1 MAVVAGIVA
10 GWWLAGWLGGEG
22 ERVAEVKHS
31 HGAELKH
38 DDGAWRFTN
47 ALAGETSPYLLQHAH
62 NPVDWKPWG
71 KAAFEEARRRQ
82 VPIFLSVGYSTC
94 YWCHVMERQVFENV
108 ALAEEMNRRFVC
120 IKVDREERPDVDNL
134 YMTATQLLTGQ
145 GGWPMSVFLT
155 PPPPPEAPGSP
166 EEAAAG
172 QGGFRGGLLPFWAG
186 TYIPPEAMHGRPGF
200 GQVMG
205 AMTAAW
211 EGQRGEVVEQGRR
224 VAGAV
229 AEQLAQEH
237 RPGPVDGRVVGATV
251 AALMGRYDRED
262 GGFTGVGG
270 PKFPT
275 PVVPGLLLAVS
286 GDSEA
291 GGSLPGAVHHTLARM
306 ARGGMYDQV
315 GGGFHR
321 YSVDG
326 EWLVPHFE
334 KMLYDNGQLLELYAA
349 GYEADPG
356 GANAGLYGRV
366 MRETG
371 RYLLREM
378 RDGGS
383 GGASG
388 GGAFWSAQDAEVDAR
403 EGGNYVWTADQVREA
418 LKGTES
424 EELTDLALT
433 MYGLDRGPNFTDPH
447 APEGEGAEPVNVL
460 YVPRA
465 LGEIE
470 GYGDAA
476 EVAAKRERINA
487 VLLRV
492 RDEREQPS
500 TDDKVLAGW
509 NGLAIAGL
517 AEAGRVLGEAWMV
530 DAAQEA
536 AEAVLSRMSSGDG
549 GLYRTMRRGEA
560 SSGEGYGG
568 ASGGA
573 SGGGAAFLEDYAF
586 VVHGLLALHRARP
599 GGGRYLDEAVRLM
612 AYAEERF
619 AVEEGAYYD
628 TLADQSDLFVRAAS
642 TYDGAVPS
650 GTSVM
655 LHNLMDLYKATGEA
669 RYVERAVGVARGL
682 AVALERAGPGM
693 AHAVHAVARLRGVA
707 PAEMLAKLEAPATTQ
722 AAGGAVLRVDHGVT
736 ATAEAVPG
744 GNHVY
749 RVTVTIPE
757 GLHLNAN
764 PAGVEGLVPTTLAAD
779 GVEVEVEYPA
789 GTMKRYPFADE
800 ALPVYEGEVVLQVDA
815 AGAVERF
822 VLRYQACNETT
833 CFAPAELV
841 VEVD

>member
-1 MAVVAGIVA
+1 M
-10 GWWLAGWLGGEG
+10 
-22 ERVAEVKHS
+22 KPS
-31 HGAELKH
+31 HQAELKH

-47 ALAGETSPYLLQHAH
+47 ALVDETSPYLLQHAH
-62 NPVDWKPWG
+62 DPVDWRPWG
-71 KAAFEEARRRQ
+71 EAAFEEARRRQ

-172 QGGFRGGLLPFWAG
+172 RRGLLPFWAG
-186 TYIPPEAMHGRPGF
+186 TYIPPEPMHGRPGF
-200 GQVMG
+200 GQVME

-211 EGQRGEVVEQGRR
+211 EGQRGEVVEQARR

-229 AEQLAQEH
+229 AEQLAQAGREG
-237 RPGPVDGRVVGATV
+237 RPGPVDERVVAATV

-262 GGFTGVGG
+262 GGFTGPGG

-275 PVVPGLLLAVS
+275 PVVPGLLLAVPP
-286 GDSEA
+286 EA
-291 GGSLPGAVHHTLARM
+291 WESDGAVHFTLARM

-349 GYEADPG
+349 AYEADPD

-378 RDGGS
+378 RDGG
-383 GGASG
+383 GSG

-418 LKGTES
+418 LRGTEA
-424 EELTDLALT
+424 EGLTDLALT
-433 MYGLDRGPNFTDPH
+433 MYGLDQGPNFTDPH
-447 APEGEGAEPVNVL
+447 AEGAEPVNVL
-460 YVPRA
+460 YLPRA
-465 LGEIE
+465 LSEIK

-476 EVAAKRERINA
+476 AVAAKRERINA
-487 VLLRV
+487 ALLRV
-492 RDEREQPS
+492 RDKRDQPS

-517 AEAGRVLGEAWMV
+517 AEAGRVLGEAWMI
-530 DAAQEA
+530 DAAEGA
-536 AEAVLSRMSSGDG
+536 ADAVLSRMSSEDG

-560 SSGEGYGG
+560 GSGASSGGIP
-568 ASGGA
+568 
-573 SGGGAAFLEDYAF
+573 AFLEDHAF

-599 GGGRYLDEAVRLM
+599 GGGRYLDEAERLM

-619 AVEEGAYYD
+619 AVEEGAYFD

-655 LHNLMDLYKATGEA
+655 LHNLVDLYAATGEA
-669 RYVERAVGVARGL
+669 RYVKRAVGVARGL
-682 AVALERAGPGM
+682 AAALERAGPGM
-693 AHAVHAVARLRGVA
+693 AHTVHGVARLRDVA
-707 PAEMLAKLEAPATTQ
+707 PAEVLAELEATATTQ
-722 AAGGAVLRVDHGVT
+722 AAGQAVLRSDHGVT
-736 ATAEAVPG
+736 AVAVAVPG
-744 GNHVY
+744 GDQVY
-749 RVTVTIPE
+749 RVTVMIPG

-764 PAGVEGLVPTTLAAD
+764 PEGAEGLVPTTLAAD

-789 GTMKRYPFADE
+789 GEMKRYPFADA
-800 ALPVYEGEVVLQVDA
+800 ALPVYEGEVTFTVDA
-815 AGAVERF
+815 AGPVERF

-841 VEVD
+841 VGVER